1 MYAGESKPKVDR
13 QTTLLSLS
21 TAAIASRTD
30 KAEEIVVWLEKVGV
44 RAVELN
50 GVKEHTYQE
59 LRSLLPRA
67 GISVLSLHNFCP
79 VPETSNNF
87 LFVSDDPDERLRAV
101 GATINTLRSAAEV
114 GARAVV
120 CHLDYV
126 PLQKE
131 VEEFAARCGV
141 EGDTAGVK
149 AARERL
155 RKLRQE
161 KAAPYLDRALL
172 CLDPILDAAASLGIM
187 VGLETR
193 CGYHEIP
200 SPEELGLI
208 LEKFAGAPLGYWHDV
223 GHAHQLEFL
232 GLYRQEELLKRYQ
245 EAIIGVHLH
254 DARGGKDHLP
264 PGTGEVDLAAV
275 LTRIPSEAIKTVE
288 VAESQDAAIVR
299 KSLEYLSNLL
309 QSARG
314 KEPDSF
320 RQPQINR

>member
-1 MYAGESKPKVDR
+1 MSAGNGKTKEEK

-21 TAAIASRTD
+21 TAAIARRTD
-30 KAEEIVVWLEKVGV
+30 KAEEIVGWIEKVGV
-44 RAVELN
+44 LAVELN
-50 GVKEHTYQE
+50 GIKEHTYQE

-67 GISVLSLHNFCP
+67 GISVFSLHNFCP
-79 VPETSNNF
+79 VPEADSPF
-87 LFVSDDPDERLRAV
+87 LFISDDPDERMRAV
-101 GATINTLRSAAEV
+101 EATINTLRSAAEV

-131 VEEFAARCGV
+131 VEEFAARCRV
-141 EGDTAGVK
+141 EGDSPGVK

-155 RKLRQE
+155 RKLRSE
-161 KAAPYLDRALL
+161 KAVPYLDRVLL

-208 LEKFAGAPLGYWHDV
+208 LKKFAGAPLGCWHDV

-232 GLYRQEELLKRYQ
+232 GLYRQEELLKRFQ
-245 EAIIGVHLH
+245 DAIIGVHLH
-254 DARGGKDHLP
+254 DALGGSDHLP

-275 LTRIPSEAIKTVE
+275 LTHIPPEAIKTVE
-288 VAESQDAAIVR
+288 VAEAQDASIVR

-309 QSARG
+309 RNARE

-320 RQPQINR
+320 RRAQANS

>member
-1 MYAGESKPKVDR
+1 MYAGESKPKEDR

-30 KAEEIVVWLEKVGV
+30 KAEEIVGWLEKVGV

-50 GVKEHTYQE
+50 GIKEHTYQE

-79 VPETSNNF
+79 VPEASSTF
-87 LFVSDDPDERLRAV
+87 LFISDDPDERLQGVR
-101 GATINTLRSAAEV
+101 ATINTLRSAAEV

-155 RKLRQE
+155 RKLRSE
-161 KAAPYLDRALL
+161 KAAPYLDRVLL
-172 CLDPILDAAASLGIM
+172 CLDRILDAAARLGMM

-208 LEKFAGAPLGYWHDV
+208 LKKFAGAPLGYWHDV

-245 EAIIGVHLH
+245 EEIIGVHLH
-254 DARGGKDHLP
+254 DARGGRDHLP

-288 VAESQDAAIVR
+288 VAEAQDAAIVR

-314 KEPDSF
+314 KELDSF
-320 RQPQINR
+320 RRPQTNR